1 MKNFSE
7 KYYKYSNLTKEQ
19 HKANNEWF
27 AKKIKECKS
36 NKQKLYVPNIRI
48 WFNCDGNEIK
58 VDIFIY
64 NFVRKV

>member
-27 AKKIKECKS
+27 AKKIKECKL
-36 NKQKLYVPNIRI
+36 NKKKLYVPNIRTL
-48 WFNCDGNEIK
+48 FDYDGNEIK
-58 VDIFIY
+58 VNIFIS
-64 NFVRKV
+64 NFARKV